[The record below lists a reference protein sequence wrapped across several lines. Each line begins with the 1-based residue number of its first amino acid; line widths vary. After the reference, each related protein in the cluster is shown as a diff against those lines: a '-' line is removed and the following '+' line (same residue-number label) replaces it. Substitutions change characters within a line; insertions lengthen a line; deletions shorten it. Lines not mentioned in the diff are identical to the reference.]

1 MPSALVSAV
10 ERLAVAVE
18 SPEGRPVSRRRQ
30 QLSALSDGIPTGI
43 AERLP
48 QVACRYVADLLGRH
62 PVELRVVPR
71 RATKLGDHRP
81 PSSTVPWHRITVNDD
96 LNRYAFLVTLL
107 HELAHLTTHVE
118 HCSRRRLRPHGREW
132 QGQFSRIIEPVVAQ
146 RLVPGDLIDALQAA
160 VARPRA
166 ATCSDRRLLLALSRY
181 DAVDPGLRRV
191 EQLQLGDLFQLETGR
206 RFIRGARLRSRYRCI
221 EVVTGVEYRV
231 HGLAQVTLVAPDS
244 PAPGSRQGTD
254 LGMTGGCR
262 QKTAAA
268 GNL

>member
-1 MPSALVSAV
+1 MPA
-10 ERLAVAVE
+10 
-18 SPEGRPVSRRRQ
+18 
-30 QLSALSDGIPTGI
+30 GI

-48 QVACRYVADLLGRH
+48 PVACGYVAELLGRH

-81 PSSTVPWHRITVNDD
+81 PSPAVPWHRITINDD

-118 HCSRRRLRPHGREW
+118 HRGRRRLRPHGREW
-132 QGQFSRIIEPVVAQ
+132 QGQFSRIIEPVVSKK
-146 RLVPGDLIDALQAA
+146 LVPGELIDVLRAV

-181 DAVDPGLRRV
+181 DTVNQELMRV

-221 EVVTGVEYRV
+221 EAVTGVEYRV
-231 HGLAQVTLVAPDS
+231 HGLAQVTLVAPD
-244 PAPGSRQGTD
+244 
-254 LGMTGGCR
+254 
-262 QKTAAA
+262 
-268 GNL
+268 